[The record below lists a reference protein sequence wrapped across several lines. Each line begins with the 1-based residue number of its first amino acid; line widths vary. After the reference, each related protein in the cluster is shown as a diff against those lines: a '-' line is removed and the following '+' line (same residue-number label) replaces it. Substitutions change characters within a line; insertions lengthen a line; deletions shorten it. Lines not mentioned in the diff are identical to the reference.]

1 MNTSMTDSNGIKVIA
16 KAAAIL
22 RLCKGNND
30 GFSLGDI
37 AERIAVPRS
46 TVQRIVNALV
56 VEGLLQTTGSARSI
70 RLGPEIHALS
80 AAHRI
85 DVIELAHPFLK
96 RLSEHTGE
104 TVDLAKLKGDHM
116 IFIDQVVGSHRLRAI
131 SSVGEIF
138 PLHNTANGKAALALL
153 NDDIIVALLETSKHQ
168 NIITEITQIRATGLA
183 VDNEEH
189 SPGISAIGA
198 AFKISTGEIYAISI
212 PMPAIRFSEQSV
224 NFAPH
229 LIATCNEILR
239 ACTTDT

>member
-1 MNTSMTDSNGIKVIA
+1 MTDPNGIKVIA

-22 RLCKGNND
+22 RVCKESND
-30 GFSLGDI
+30 GFSLSDI
-37 AERIAVPRS
+37 AERIALPRS

-56 VEGLLQTTGSARSI
+56 QEGLLQNTGTARSI
-70 RLGPEIHALS
+70 RLGPEIHSLS

-96 RLSEHTGE
+96 RLSERTGE

-116 IFIDQVVGSHRLRAI
+116 IFVDQVVGSHRLRAI

-153 NDDIIVALLETSKHQ
+153 SDAVIATLLETSKYQ
-168 NIITEITQIRATGLA
+168 NIKTEITQTRASGLA
-183 VDNEEH
+183 IDRQEH

-198 AFKISTGEIYAISI
+198 AFEISTGEIYAISI
-212 PMPAIRFSEQSV
+212 PMPAIRFSEQSA
-224 NFAPH
+224 NFVPL
-229 LIATCNEILR
+229 LISTRDEILL
-239 ACTTDT
+239 ACTADT